1 MDIEIYLCAEMKKLS
16 ANILLILAVIFLTPA
31 WGNTQPVKNLPG
43 YHISVTLPPYKNDTV
58 FLASYYGKSNRIADT
73 VILNDKSEGVF
84 EGKEKLPRG
93 IYFLVSP
100 ERTLLFEILMD
111 DTQQFSVQ
119 MNSENNADLVIKGSA
134 ENSLFAYYT
143 RTLGEISPA
152 INKAQ
157 QHLKSA
163 INHDDSTLAR
173 NELRIAASRL
183 TTFRDSLMKANPFS
197 MLATL
202 LNGAKIPEY
211 PRPPVKADGTIDS
224 LYPFY
229 YVKDH
234 YWDGVDFF
242 DERFLRTPY
251 FEKKLDDY
259 FKQFVAPHPDSI
271 VNEISYMLL
280 SARESDEMLHYL
292 LAKFTDKY
300 INPEIMGQDK
310 VFLYLFEEFY
320 LKGDTAWLSAAQNKY
335 ILDRGYSLIANQ
347 INEQAAPMEMLD
359 TSGKPVSLYDIHSP
373 YTFVAF
379 WDPHCG
385 HCKDR
390 IPVLDSFYRAKWK
403 DLGVEIFSVN
413 VNENVFDDWVT
424 FINEHHLQGWIHAWQ
439 TREQRI
445 AQQQSQQANFRQLY
459 DVQET
464 PTFFL
469 LDAQKR
475 IIAKKLSLNQFDE
488 VLTTKTQKPGT

>member
-1 MDIEIYLCAEMKKLS
+1 MVPAFTFLLPVLGS
-16 ANILLILAVIFLTPA
+16 TQTSTNID
-31 WGNTQPVKNLPG
+31 G
-43 YHISVTLPPYKNDTV
+43 YRISVTLPPYKNDTV

-73 VILNDKSEGVF
+73 AILNEKSEGLF
-84 EGKEKLPRG
+84 EGNEKLPQG

-111 DTQQFSVQ
+111 DVQQFSVN
-119 MNSENNADLVIKGSA
+119 MDAGNSSNITVKGSPD
-134 ENSLFAYYT
+134 NTLFAYYT

-152 INKAQ
+152 INEAQ
-157 QHLKSA
+157 LHLKNA
-163 INHDDSTLAR
+163 KNQADTFAAR
-173 NELRIAASRL
+173 NELRMAAARL
-183 TTFRDSLMKANPFS
+183 TTFRDSLMLANPNS

-202 LNGAKIPEY
+202 LNGARIPEY
-211 PRPPVKADGTIDS
+211 PRPPVKADGIVDS

-229 YVKDH
+229 YVKEH

-259 FKQFVAPHPDSI
+259 FKQFVAPQPDSI
-271 VNEISYMLL
+271 INEVSYMLL
-280 SARESDEMLHYL
+280 SARESTEMLHYL

-310 VFLYLFEEFY
+310 VFLYLFEEYY
-320 LKGDTAWLSAAQNKY
+320 LKGDTAWLSPAQNKY

-347 INEQAAPMEMLD
+347 INEQGAPMDMLD
-359 TSGKPVSLYDIHSP
+359 TSGKPISLYDIRAP
-373 YTFVAF
+373 FTFVAF

-403 DLGVEIFSVN
+403 SLGVEIFSVN
-413 VNENVFDDWVT
+413 VNENVFDDWVA
-424 FINEHHLQGWIHAWQ
+424 FIKDHNLQGWKHAWQ
-439 TREQRI
+439 TREQRL
-445 AQQQSQQANFRQLY
+445 AQQKLQQANYRQLY

-464 PTFFL
+464 PSFFL
-469 LDAQKR
+469 LDDKKR

-488 VLTTKTQKPGT
+488 VLTTKTHKPGT